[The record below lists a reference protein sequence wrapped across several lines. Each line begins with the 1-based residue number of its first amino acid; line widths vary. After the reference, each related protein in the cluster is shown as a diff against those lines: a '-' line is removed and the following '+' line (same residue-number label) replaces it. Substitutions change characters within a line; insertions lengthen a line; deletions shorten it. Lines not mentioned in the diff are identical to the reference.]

1 MLHAVI
7 DGWRELAKREARDT
21 VKSCS
26 ALTIELIKC
35 SCTVSEGVRVSA
47 VLEGR
52 TFSEDFATFFG
63 GWRYSLRPN
72 FVRHETLLCTLSLTM
87 TYHRKSVSRQPGELL
102 KFYEDTH
109 LPIKAFRHFNSQCAF
124 AWLKL
129 SIQPY
134 FWFGKGLTS
143 QTGCQQSLLLSVCS
157 QDINFQ
163 VQLV

>member
-1 MLHAVI
+1 MYCQRGRPRV
-7 DGWRELAKREARDT
+7 
-21 VKSCS
+21 CS
-26 ALTIELIKC
+26 FRGEKVFGGFCNL
-35 SCTVSEGVRVSA
+35 
-47 VLEGR
+47 
-52 TFSEDFATFFG
+52 FG

-109 LPIKAFRHFNSQCAF
+109 LPIKALRLLNPQCAF
-124 AWLKL
+124 AWLKF

-143 QTGCQQSLLLSVCS
+143 QTGCHQSLLLSVCS
-157 QDINFQ
+157 QDINFKVKSNWCSKQ
-163 VQLV
+163 FSSKPKLPSTKRKT